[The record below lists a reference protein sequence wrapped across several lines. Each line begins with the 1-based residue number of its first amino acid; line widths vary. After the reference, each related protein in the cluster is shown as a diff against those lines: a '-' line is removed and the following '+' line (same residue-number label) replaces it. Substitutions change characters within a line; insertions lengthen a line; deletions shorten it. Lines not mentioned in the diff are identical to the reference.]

1 MDTDCYIVIEF
12 RWMLGIGTVEE
23 FREPGANGC
32 NLAFDRIA
40 YEFLA
45 DTGAGESAHDL
56 ARRDPSEVELS
67 VELHGHLPR
76 DGRIDGRADQVVGRG
91 KARSVSMVEDR
102 EVLAMRIAIADE
114 EIEDD
119 SVDERK
125 NV

>member
-1 MDTDCYIVIEF
+1 MDTDCYVVIDF
-12 RWMLGIGTVEE
+12 RRMFGISTIEN
-23 FREPGANGC
+23 FRETGANGY

-76 DGRIDGRADQVVGRG
+76 DGRIDGCADQVIGRG
-91 KARSVSMVEDR
+91 EARAVSMVEYR
-102 EVLAMRIAIADE
+102 
-114 EIEDD
+114 
-119 SVDERK
+119 
-125 NV
+125 